1 MGMRASFFVSA
12 ISCILSFYHKKP
24 EDRKKLLVRYRPVF
38 YKRNDTIGNAERS
51 EALERSYFSNSFF
64 IRSITSGG

>member
-1 MGMRASFFVSA
+1 MGMPASFFVSA

-24 EDRKKLLVRYRPVF
+24 EDRKKLLVRYRPDF
-38 YKRNDTIGNAERS
+38 YKRNDTIGIAERS